1 MSQCAPLLAPS
12 KKGLPRRF
20 ILTKKRI
27 YLDPQLKGKLLIC
40 FENCQ
45 GVPYSHTQG
54 RNRMMNIFII
64 VNITPKCKRR
74 IYASPLQKGLLSPFS
89 LARNRIYLGSNV
101 TEELTDICFESYR
114 GYPYSHISR
123 VGRGW

>member
-1 MSQCAPLLAPS
+1 MCPPSCTLQKRPSPPLH
-12 KKGLPRRF
+12 F
-20 ILTKKRI
+20 
-27 YLDPQLKGKLLIC
+27 DQ
-40 FENCQ
+40 EE
-45 GVPYSHTQG
+45 
-54 RNRMMNIFII
+54 
-64 VNITPKCKRR
+64 
-74 IYASPLQKGLLSPFS
+74 IYARPLQKGLLSPFS